1 MADKAAARRV
11 GRAGE
16 FVRIGDQ
23 HIKLPRSRVLKIGV
37 LSIDFHDRGLG
48 DVIGFE
54 AHCCKTDFGDCV
66 KRKAGQN
73 CADTDRPTT
82 VWQ

>member
-1 MADKAAARRV
+1 MADKGASRRP
-11 GRAGE
+11 RPAGE

-37 LSIDFHDRGLG
+37 LSIDFRDRGSG
-48 DVIGFE
+48 GVIGFE
-54 AHCCKTDFGDCV
+54 AHCCTGSLGDCV

-73 CADTDRPTT
+73 CADTDRPIT